1 MAIND
6 WPEDQRPRERLIKNG
21 AHVLSNSELL
31 AVFLRTGVKGK
42 NAIELGTDLVL
53 HFGSLNKL
61 FAANV
66 ATFTKM
72 QGLGP
77 AKFAQLQAVME
88 LAKRA
93 LTEELQNCVNLNS
106 PQAVKSYLQM
116 LLAPKAY
123 ESFTILYLD
132 VRNRL
137 IATEELFRGTLT
149 QTGVYPRE
157 VVKTA
162 LAYNAASVILA
173 HNHPGGEALPSSSDY
188 ALTKLLTQSLEL
200 MDIKVLDHFIV
211 AGPHIHSFA
220 EHGQI

>member
-1 MAIND
+1 MAINH
-6 WPEDQRPRERLIKNG
+6 WPEDLRPRERLIKNG
-21 AHVLSNSELL
+21 AQVLSNSELL

-42 NAIELGTDLVL
+42 NAIELGSDLVL
-53 HFGSLNKL
+53 HFGSLNKM
-61 FAANV
+61 FAASV

-72 QGLGP
+72 HGLGP

-93 LTEELQNCVNLNS
+93 LTEELQEGVNLNS

-116 LLAPKAY
+116 LLSQKVY

-173 HNHPGGEALPSSSDY
+173 HNHPGGEALPSGSDY
-188 ALTKLLTQSLEL
+188 ALTKLLTQSLDL